1 MKKNKKLSIIDL
13 VNQSTPEEKQFEKAV
28 NKIHKFSSN
37 SPQEKEKTVRLTID
51 LPESMHKNLKKLII
65 DQSVS
70 LKDFAI
76 QAITEKLSRLSK
88 NG

>member
-28 NKIHKFSSN
+28 DKIHKLSST
-37 SPQEKEKTVRLTID
+37 SQLEEEKTVRLTID

-65 DQSVS
+65 DESIS
-70 LKDFAI
+70 LKYFAL
-76 QAITEKLSRLSK
+76 QAIIEKLDRISK
-88 NG
+88 N